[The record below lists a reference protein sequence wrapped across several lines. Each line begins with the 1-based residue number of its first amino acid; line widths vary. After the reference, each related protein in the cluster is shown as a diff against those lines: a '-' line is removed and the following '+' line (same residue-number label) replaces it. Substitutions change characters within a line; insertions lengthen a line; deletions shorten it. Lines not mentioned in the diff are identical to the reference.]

1 MGPPGRSMFIFII
14 IPKNATG
21 RNKAT
26 QKTHTFCHNIKSAAG
41 KSPPIGRG
49 AVRKRRRETGDFA
62 VSRRQSALTTTKGAG
77 AAKPRRPRWG
87 LRPAGRF
94 AKRSGRTLVAPAG
107 PAALFLVL
115 PSKSPIS
122 WCGAVRVREAAKAPA
137 GPWTGWA
144 VCKAERAHLCCA
156 RSPRPRILDEESTKS
171 GPASLGGLR
180 GRSACFMHQN
190 PTAEPPFSYAT
201 LAFTQFFTASAC
213 ISPAGWPPGWQGP
226 PRPARSRS
234 RRGCPR
240 RERAR
245 SCPTGWTRWW
255 AP

>member
-41 KSPPIGRG
+41 KSPPISRG
-49 AVRKRRRETGDFA
+49 AVRKRRREKGDFA
-62 VSRRQSALTTTKGAG
+62 VSRRQSALTTTKGACG
-77 AAKPRRPRWG
+77 AFPCASIKIAR
-87 LRPAGRF
+87 
-94 AKRSGRTLVAPAG
+94 
-107 PAALFLVL
+107 FLVQSSSA
-115 PSKSPIS
+115 PGFWMKK
-122 WCGAVRVREAAKAPA
+122 AQRAAPQALLA
-137 GPWTGWA
+137 AWG
-144 VCKAERAHLCCA
+144 C
-156 RSPRPRILDEESTKS
+156 
-171 GPASLGGLR
+171 
-180 GRSACFMHQN
+180 RSACFMRQN